1 MAKKRLKRCNCTH
14 DWNYDCFRYDHE
26 DTFYKLQ
33 MFHPFIEAIPCPEC
47 QYYPWEIV
55 VRGGKHDK
63 NQD

>member
-1 MAKKRLKRCNCTH
+1 MARKRLKRCSCTH
-14 DWNYDCFRYDHE
+14 EWGHDCFRYDHE

-33 MFHPFIEAIPCPEC
+33 MLDAQPQCPKC
-47 QYYPWEIV
+47 NYYPWEIV